1 MNITDELLIDYM
13 LGEASAETRMLV
25 DEWLLDE
32 ANHKYYEQFVTL
44 WDASK
49 LPVADVDV
57 EAALAKVHTQLPEYN
72 KRGSVINFRV
82 MRVAAA
88 VLLLAGGA
96 AAVYLQQQHT
106 TQTAVADVVPA
117 IGTES
122 QPAKPSVTYAS
133 RVATTTSESVRPEQ
147 ITSAGTGEIRH
158 NKPIPLLSDCGNPG
172 QYACNKTPCPIE
184 ICITQKS
191 TCKDGKPT
199 ETSYCSVI
207 RPDESGG
214 ICYRPH
220 EEKVPHCGTIVEQIT
235 ITRIG
240 TGETIVLDDKSR
252 IKAQDLFNHITGED
266 CGSMIAGAFT
276 KDCSNNADEE
286 ELTINNSGGQLHFW

>member
-13 LGEASAETRMLV
+13 LGEASAEDKALV
-25 DEWLLDE
+25 DEWLQDA
-32 ANHKYYEQFVTL
+32 ANKKYYEQFAML

-49 LPVADVDV
+49 LPVADVNV
-57 EAALAKVHTQLPEYN
+57 EAALAKVHAQIPEYT
-72 KRGSVINFRV
+72 KRTRLINFR
-82 MRVAAA
+82 MLKIAAA
-88 VLLLAGGA
+88 VLLLVGGV
-96 AAVYLQQQHT
+96 AAVYRQQNT
-106 TQTAVADVVPA
+106 TATAVADATPVVSVPNPVAEALVMPA
-117 IGTES
+117 N
-122 QPAKPSVTYAS
+122 Q
-133 RVATTTSESVRPEQ
+133 VATTTSEPVRLEQ
-147 ITSAGTGEIRH
+147 VVNTGTVETKYH
-158 NKPIPLLSDCGNPG
+158 HKQAHALTDCGNPG
-172 QYACNKTPCPIE
+172 QYACNKTSCPIE

-220 EEKVPHCGTIVEQIT
+220 EEKIPHCGTIVEQIT

-252 IKAQDLFNHITGED
+252 IKAQDLFNHITGDD
-266 CGSMIAGAFT
+266 CGTMIAGAFT

-286 ELTINNSGGQLHFW
+286 ELTINNSDGQLHFW